1 MITLFGSLAVGV
13 MFIAYWLEQRS
24 RWYLLVFAGGAAAT
38 SAYSGLVQAY
48 PVTVIEAVW
57 AFVAIRRFLSR
68 STAEAVVG

>member
-13 MFIAYWLEQRS
+13 MFIAYWLEERS

-38 SAYSGLVQAY
+38 SAYSGLVEAY

-57 AFVAIRRFLSR
+57 AYVAIRRFRSR